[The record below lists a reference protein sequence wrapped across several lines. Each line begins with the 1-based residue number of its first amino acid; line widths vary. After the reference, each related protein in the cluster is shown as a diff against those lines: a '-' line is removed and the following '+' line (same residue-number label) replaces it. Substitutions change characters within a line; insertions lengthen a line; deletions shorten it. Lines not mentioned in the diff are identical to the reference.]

1 MQKVV
6 VFSEPMARKYK
17 VSRLSFTNLI
27 VTLSNICLLLL
38 PFYFF
43 TGTDGDFWMT
53 YGKYREQPDVNF
65 LYKFILV
72 LEATSSKTGQGKEIF
87 VSTMDPLNV
96 LRPESLRQARIQS
109 HDNDTDL
116 DGKFDSFTLEADV
129 PLAADEEIHSVQAL
143 LFFNL
148 RLHKRVKL
156 DMETLAYTS
165 VESVTPLGGFDSH
178 GLLMLRQTIP
188 LGIRSYSS
196 SLYVKDTPL
205 VGLSDSAHT
214 LCVTDSNIGRILK
227 KYRER
232 DVSADYIERYPI
244 KANTIEAGGTFH
256 LKMTVDIPEQEI
268 MHIAALAEILK
279 DGWIKYLSL
288 VVLFWLL
295 LERIKRFAFANHFL
309 PCTSSIPKTMQ

>member
-6 VFSEPMARKYK
+6 VFSEPLARKYK
-17 VSRLSFTNLI
+17 VSRLSFTYLI
-27 VTLSNICLLLL
+27 VTLSNICLLLLL

-53 YGKYREQPDVNF
+53 HGKYREQPDVKF

-72 LEATSSKTGQGKEIF
+72 LEATSTKTGQSKEIF
-87 VSTMDPLNV
+87 VSTLDSLNV

-129 PLAADEEIHSVQAL
+129 PLTADEEIHSVQAL

-148 RLHKRVKL
+148 RLHNRVKL

-178 GLLMLRQTIP
+178 GSLMLRQTSP

-205 VGLSDSAHT
+205 VGLSDLAHVRR
-214 LCVTDSNIGRILK
+214 VTDSNIGSMLK

-232 DVSADYIERYPI
+232 DVAADYIERYPI
-244 KANTIEAGGTFH
+244 KANAIQVDGTFH
-256 LKMTVDIPEQEI
+256 MKMTVDIPEQEI
-268 MHIAALAEILK
+268 MYIATLAEILK
-279 DGWIKYLSL
+279 DGWIKFLSL
-288 VVLFWLL
+288 VVLFWPL

-309 PCTSSIPKTMQ
+309 PSTSSKTMQ